1 MASLTYRSCLPQSC
15 EVYLVQPGDTCWSI
29 ANTYGLTFSLFS
41 GYNPTINSQC
51 TNLLSGVNVCL
62 SPAAGTYTP
71 TTIAGATV
79 TQTGVYA
86 TATITPPSPT
96 PFGTTSQCGRYY
108 EAQSGDFCQQISL
121 NKSISV
127 TLFEEINPSINA
139 DCTNLNPGF
148 YYCVFPTEDWN
159 VTANA
164 SPTVTVSAPAPTP
177 SGTTGSCFVW
187 HTVVSGDGCAK
198 IDQEYNITFAQ
209 LQNWNPSLDAS
220 CGNLLLGEAYC
231 VLGE

>member
-1 MASLTYRSCLPQSC
+1 M
-15 EVYLVQPGDTCWSI
+15 
-29 ANTYGLTFSLFS
+29 
-41 GYNPTINSQC
+41 
-51 TNLLSGVNVCL
+51 
-62 SPAAGTYTP
+62 
-71 TTIAGATV
+71 

-108 EAQSGDFCQQISL
+108 EAQSGDYCQQISL
-121 NKSISV
+121 NNSISV
-127 TLFEEINPSINA
+127 SLFEEINPSINA

-159 VTANA
+159 VTGNA

-177 SGTTGSCFVW
+177 SGTTGTCFVW

-220 CGNLLLGEAYC
+220 CDNLLLGEAYC

>member
-1 MASLTYRSCLPQSC
+1 MASLIYRSCLPQSC

-86 TATITPPSPT
+86 TATITPTSPT

-108 EAQSGDFCQQISL
+108 EAQSGDYCQQISL
-121 NKSISV
+121 NNSISV
-127 TLFEEINPSINA
+127 SPCSRRSTRPSTQIVRILIQ
-139 DCTNLNPGF
+139 DST
-148 YYCVFPTEDWN
+148 
-159 VTANA
+159 TA
-164 SPTVTVSAPAPTP
+164 SFLRRI
-177 SGTTGSCFVW
+177 GM
-187 HTVVSGDGCAK
+187 
-198 IDQEYNITFAQ
+198 
-209 LQNWNPSLDAS
+209 
-220 CGNLLLGEAYC
+220 
-231 VLGE
+231 